1 MSAATSPSTQRPYGV
16 QRVCRIWAIPRST
29 FYGASRPADSAP
41 ARPRGPKPPVDDESL
56 LAAIRADLAASPFS
70 GEGHRKV
77 WARLHYGLGL
87 PVGRNRVLRLMR
99 DNQLLSPFRRP
110 PRPANDHDGTI
121 LTEAPDVMWGTDATL
136 VQTAEEGRVWVFA
149 AIDHFNSEVVGH
161 HVSTDGSRFSALEPI
176 SQAVTARFGGIA
188 ADAARGVSLR
198 LDNGPQYT
206 SHHFSHQISHWGMAL
221 SYAFPHQPQC
231 NGVIER
237 FFRTLKEQAIWG
249 RTFRTAAEVRA
260 AVSDFV
266 ARYNAAWRLERLGY
280 LSPPR
285 LPRPTPPARKP
296 RRMIHPDVR
305 SRADHPAV
313 PTCRSAGRRAQ
324 GRSSRA
330 AGPRD
335 SGLCLTGPSTVA
347 SSPQVGSPQP

>member
-1 MSAATSPSTQRPYGV
+1 MSAATSPSTHQPYGV
-16 QRVCRIWAIPRST
+16 QRVCRIWALPRST
-29 FYGASRPADSAP
+29 FYQARRPANAAP
-41 ARPRGPKPPVDDESL
+41 AKPRGPRPPVDDESL

-188 ADAARGVSLR
+188 AARGVSLR

-221 SYAFPHQPQC
+221 SYAFPHQPQ
-231 NGVIER
+231 G
-237 FFRTLKEQAIWG
+237 K
-249 RTFRTAAEVRA
+249 
-260 AVSDFV
+260 D
-266 ARYNAAWRLERLGY
+266 
-280 LSPPR
+280 
-285 LPRPTPPARKP
+285 
-296 RRMIHPDVR
+296 
-305 SRADHPAV
+305 
-313 PTCRSAGRRAQ
+313 
-324 GRSSRA
+324 
-330 AGPRD
+330 
-335 SGLCLTGPSTVA
+335 
-347 SSPQVGSPQP
+347 